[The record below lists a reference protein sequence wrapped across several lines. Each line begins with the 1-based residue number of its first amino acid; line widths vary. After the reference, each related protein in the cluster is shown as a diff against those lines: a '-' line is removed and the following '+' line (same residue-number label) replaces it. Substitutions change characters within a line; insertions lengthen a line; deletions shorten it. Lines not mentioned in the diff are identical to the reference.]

1 MTAKTTPLDL
11 VAIRKHILN
20 ELDIVSW
27 VLKTQTVQ
35 IIKPNSVSR
44 LQKNQQP
51 INQSVPAQIPAL
63 QSTNAPSKANAV
75 QSITPSI
82 DIYQNQPSNPPPP
95 NLQTHI
101 KEIQNSPQN
110 SPIQSQPSIIKQ
122 APIIQAQ
129 ALPQA
134 LMGIQATIEKF
145 SLSGISYGDWVIL
158 VDNGQ
163 LTLTEKAIWQSLTNK
178 LGQHANALCLDI
190 HYPLVMNEYPEYET
204 FLQGTHSLLGFLLK
218 LCANKL
224 SSNQLKLAV
233 LTPLTAGIDLGHL
246 NTYRQ
251 PTPTLDDMVHKPDAK
266 KTFWQLLHQP

>member
-1 MTAKTTPLDL
+1 MTTKTTPLDL

-44 LQKNQQP
+44 LQKKQQP
-51 INQSVPAQIPAL
+51 TNQSAPAQIPAF
-63 QSTNAPSKANAV
+63 QSTNAPNNANV
-75 QSITPSI
+75 IQPIDTPSI
-82 DIYQNQPSNPPPP
+82 DIYQNQPSSQQPP
-95 NLQTHI
+95 NLQTHVE
-101 KEIQNSPQN
+101 KVQNSPQE
-110 SPIQSQPSIIKQ
+110 SPQPQPLVKHT
-122 APIIQAQ
+122 PIIQAQ

-134 LMGIQATIEKF
+134 LMGIQAAIEKF

-178 LGQHANALCLDI
+178 LSQHTHALCLDI

-224 SSNQLKLAV
+224 SSDQLKLAV
-233 LTPLTAGIDLGHL
+233 LTRLTAGIDLGHL